1 MYMGG
6 EGDSIEEGKTSL
18 TVLCLVP
25 DDALEG
31 DGGAGVHGAEAVG
44 VRHRR
49 HLRDHRS
56 VNLEQKGNKVFV
68 KDLIDIVR
76 FLELMS

>member
-1 MYMGG
+1 MGG
-6 EGDSIEEGKTSL
+6 EGESIEEGQTSL

-31 DGGAGVHGAEAVG
+31 DGGAGVHRAEAVG

-56 VNLEQKGNKVFV
+56 VNLKQKRKKVFV

>member
-1 MYMGG
+1 MKRGQPRP
-6 EGDSIEEGKTSL
+6 SLTHSL
-18 TVLCLVP
+18 TVLSLVP

-56 VNLEQKGNKVFV
+56 VNLKQKEKNVIV
-68 KDLIDIVR
+68 NELIDIVR